1 VDRSPK
7 PIANRKATL
16 YGAEVGEIFNAW
28 TIDSVFNT
36 NFQKPIS
43 APPLMTTK
51 KQDLNRFVIR
61 LHILK
66 GVVPYVMRRVIND
79 YLPNAKKLI
88 SLMQNEYHLQ

>member
-1 VDRSPK
+1 
-7 PIANRKATL
+7 
-16 YGAEVGEIFNAW
+16 
-28 TIDSVFNT
+28 
-36 NFQKPIS
+36 
-43 APPLMTTK
+43 MTTK